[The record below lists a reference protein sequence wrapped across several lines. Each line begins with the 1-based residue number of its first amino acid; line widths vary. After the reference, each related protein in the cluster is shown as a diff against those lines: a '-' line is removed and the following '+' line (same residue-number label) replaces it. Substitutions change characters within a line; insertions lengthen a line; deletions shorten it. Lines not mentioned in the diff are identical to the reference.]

1 MKKIFT
7 TLLLLSTWLMVASS
21 PAAADNPSTVIDI
34 SATATEVSAGDT
46 IELTIV
52 ETNDGS
58 VRLMD
63 VSVDLTENVW

>member
-1 MKKIFT
+1 
-7 TLLLLSTWLMVASS
+7 MVASS